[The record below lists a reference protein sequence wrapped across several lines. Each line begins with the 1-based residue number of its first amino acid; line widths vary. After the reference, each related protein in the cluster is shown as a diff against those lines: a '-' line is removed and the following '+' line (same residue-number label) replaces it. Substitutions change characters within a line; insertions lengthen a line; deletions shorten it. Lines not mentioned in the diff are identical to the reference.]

1 MADLVTRIILND
13 KQFNDTLDKSKKQVS
28 DFEKVGGIASGMVTK
43 FAGALGL
50 AAGAGATLNKI
61 IQNSQTTA
69 DAFQNS
75 IGAAKGT
82 VDQFFKSL
90 STGDFSVFTN
100 GLDAIYKKAFAAQA
114 ALDQLWNTQNSY
126 SRAAKMAQAA
136 ITEARADAY
145 DPELSKEERYKAIGA
160 WKSAV
165 TELEE
170 YANTYRK
177 DVLDA
182 TQKIAASY
190 NLLNPG
196 DITMEMLDRFVLLDA
211 KGSVREDIKKK
222 LGDEYKEY
230 QDELKRIAAENSTF
244 ATVTTK
250 TGTSYATGSLSE
262 EGRRLQDEAAK
273 RYKDAIVMNTLLE
286 RMTDEQLQD
295 IRTKLDTYDQVG
307 TELNARKLE
316 LNRSLPRLQSRIEK
330 ESAGG
335 EGSPKVKVDIIPA
348 GSLAELE
355 KQIADARK
363 SFLNATTDEA
373 RAAADLLIRDLEGK
387 KAVLEIQFKYKDLK
401 NIEAGSTLTSADPL
415 SPLKSV
421 KHTDM
426 SGSFQVPEEG
436 RSYSAYLSE
445 IADKNR
451 DLIDTVY
458 GVSDVLYGLGDVLGE
473 SAGKWLQWGANVVS
487 TVGRSLPALIGL
499 ANANAAVAASG
510 GAASVA
516 GIPIVG
522 PVLAAGAVLSIMG
535 ALMNLPKFEFGGIVP
550 GNSYSGDKMLARVNS
565 GELILNRAQQNNLA
579 GALTSGGGVPR
590 EITLRARGK
599 DLVAV
604 IDIESIRRSW
614 L

>member
-13 KQFNDTLDKSKKQVS
+13 KQFNDTLTKSKQQVS
-28 DFEKVGGIASGMVTK
+28 NFNQIGSVASGMVTK

-50 AAGAGATLNKI
+50 AAGAGATLNKT
-61 IQNSQTTA
+61 IQSVQSTG
-69 DAFQNS
+69 DAFSNS

-126 SRAAKMAQAA
+126 SRAAKMAQAS

-160 WKSAV
+160 WRSAV
-165 TELEE
+165 TDLEE

-211 KGSVREDIKKK
+211 KGSVREDVKKK
-222 LGDEYKEY
+222 LGAQYEAY
-230 QDELKRIAAENSTF
+230 QQELKQIAAKN
-244 ATVTTK
+244 TT
-250 TGTSYATGSLSE
+250 TITQGTNYGAVSQSILSD
-262 EGRRLQDEAAK
+262 EGRKLQEEAAK

-330 ESAGG
+330 ESGASEG
-335 EGSPKVKVDIIPA
+335 GSPKVEVDIVPT
-348 GSLAELE
+348 GSIAELE

-373 RAAADLLIRDLEGK
+373 RAAADLLIKDLESK
-387 KAVLEIQFKYKDLK
+387 KAVLEIQFKYRGLK
-401 NIEAGSTLTSADPL
+401 NIEAGSPLSSADPL
-415 SPLKSV
+415 SPLKGV

-426 SGSFQVPEEG
+426 SGAIQVPEQSK
-436 RSYSAYLSE
+436 SYTAYLSDVAE
-445 IADKNR
+445 QNR
-451 DLIDTVY
+451 DLMETVY
-458 GVSDVLYGLGDVLGE
+458 GVSDALYGMGDVLGGN
-473 SAGKWLQWGANVVS
+473 AGKWMQWGANVVS

-499 ANANAAVAASG
+499 ANANSAVAASG
-510 GAASVA
+510 GAAAVA

-535 ALMNLPKFEFGGIVP
+535 ALMNIPKFEFGGIVP
-550 GNSYSGDKMLARVNS
+550 GASYTGDKMLARVNS

-579 GALTSGGGVPR
+579 GALQSGSNGNVR
-590 EITLRARGK
+590 FEIEGSRLVGILEQEARKRG
-599 DLVAV
+599 
-604 IDIESIRRSW
+604 RR
-614 L
+614 

>member
-1 MADLVTRIILND
+1 MADLVTRILLND
-13 KQFNDTLDKSKKQVS
+13 KQFNDTLTKSKQQVS
-28 DFEKVGGIASGMVTK
+28 NFNQIGSVASGMVTK

-50 AAGAGATLNKI
+50 AAGAGATLNKT
-61 IQNSQTTA
+61 IQSVQSTG
-69 DAFQNS
+69 DAFNNS

-90 STGDFSVFTN
+90 ATGDFSAFTN

-126 SRAAKMAQAA
+126 SRAAKMAQAS

-145 DPELSKEERYKAIGA
+145 DPELSKEERYKAVGA
-160 WKSAV
+160 WRSAV

-211 KGSVREDIKKK
+211 KGSVREDVKKK
-222 LGDEYKEY
+222 LGAEYDAY
-230 QDELKRIAAENSTF
+230 QQELKQIAAKN
-244 ATVTTK
+244 TT
-250 TGTSYATGSLSE
+250 TITQGTNYGAVSQSILSD
-262 EGRRLQDEAAK
+262 EGRKLQEEAAK

-330 ESAGG
+330 ESGG
-335 EGSPKVKVDIIPA
+335 SGGSPKVKVNIIPA

-373 RAAADLLIRDLEGK
+373 RAAADLLIKDLESR
-387 KAVLEIQFKYKDLK
+387 KAILEIQFKYKDLK

-487 TVGRSLPALIGL
+487 TVGRSLPALLGL

-535 ALMNLPKFEFGGIVP
+535 ALMNLPKFEHSGVVG
-550 GNSYSGDKMLARVNS
+550 GNSYTGDKLLARVNS
-565 GELILNRAQQNNLA
+565 GELILNAKHQALLLDQLESSGVQGRVRFEIEGSRLA
-579 GALTSGGGVPR
+579 GILEQERKRNSR
-590 EITLRARGK
+590 L
-599 DLVAV
+599 
-604 IDIESIRRSW
+604 
-614 L
+614 

>member
-1 MADLVTRIILND
+1 MADLVTRILLND
-13 KQFNDTLDKSKKQVS
+13 KQFNDTLTKSKQQVS
-28 DFEKVGGIASGMVTK
+28 NFNQIGGIASGMVTK

-373 RAAADLLIRDLEGK
+373 RAAADLLIKDLESR
-387 KAVLEIQFKYKDLK
+387 KAILEIQFKYKDLK

-415 SPLKSV
+415 APLKGV

>member
-1 MADLVTRIILND
+1 MADLVTRILLND
-13 KQFNDTLDKSKKQVS
+13 KQFNDTLNKSKQQVAG
-28 DFEKVGGIASGMVTK
+28 FEKVGGMASGMVTK

-50 AAGAGATLNKI
+50 AAGAGATLNKT
-61 IQNSQTTA
+61 IQSVQSTG
-69 DAFQNS
+69 DAFNKS

-126 SRAAKMAQAA
+126 SRAAKMAQAS

-160 WKSAV
+160 WRTAV
-165 TELEE
+165 TDLEE

-211 KGSVREDIKKK
+211 KGSVREDVKKK
-222 LGDEYKEY
+222 LGAQYEAY
-230 QDELKRIAAENSTF
+230 QQELKRISAEN
-244 ATVTTK
+244 TT
-250 TGTSYATGSLSE
+250 TITQGTNYGAVSQNILSD
-262 EGRRLQDEAAK
+262 EGKRLQEEAAK

-286 RMTDEQLQD
+286 RMTDDQLQD

-330 ESAGG
+330 EAGASG
-335 EGSPKVKVDIIPA
+335 GGSPKVKVDIIPA

-355 KQIADARK
+355 KQIADVRK
-363 SFLNATTDEA
+363 SFLEATTDEA
-373 RAAADLLIRDLEGK
+373 RAAADLLIKDLESR
-387 KAVLEIQFKYKDLK
+387 KAILEIQFKYKDLK
-401 NIEAGSTLTSADPL
+401 NIEAGSPLASADPL

-426 SGSFQVPEEG
+426 SGAIQLPEDSK
-436 RSYSAYLSE
+436 SYTSYLNE
-445 IADKNR
+445 VADKNR
-451 DLIDTVY
+451 DLIETVY
-458 GVSDVLYGLGDVLGE
+458 GVSDALYSMGDVLGGN
-473 SAGKWLQWGANVVS
+473 AGKWMQWGANVVS

-499 ANANAAVAASG
+499 ANANASVAASG
-510 GAASVA
+510 GAAAVA
-516 GIPIVG
+516 GVPIVG

-535 ALMNLPKFEFGGIVP
+535 ALMNIPKFEFGGIVP

-579 GALTSGGGVPR
+579 GALQSGSNGHVR
-590 EITLRARGK
+590 FEIEGSRLVGILEQEARKRG
-599 DLVAV
+599 
-604 IDIESIRRSW
+604 RR
-614 L
+614 